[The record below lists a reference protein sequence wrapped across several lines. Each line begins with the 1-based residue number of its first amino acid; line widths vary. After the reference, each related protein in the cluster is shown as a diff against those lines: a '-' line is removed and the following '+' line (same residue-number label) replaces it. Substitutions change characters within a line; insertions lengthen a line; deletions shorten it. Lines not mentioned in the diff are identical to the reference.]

1 MPARPTVRPRR
12 TWYARAMNTLVVGAA
27 GRTGAHIL
35 RMMLAAHLG
44 PVRGLVRKPEQRDAV
59 AAFGAEPVLI
69 DLAEEATGER
79 SPALDEALAG
89 VDAVVHAVGAGS
101 PEQAEAVDH
110 RGTVRLI
117 EAAERAGVRR
127 FLLVSSMGTDRPESM
142 PEPLR
147 PFLEAKRESE
157 RALRASTLAW
167 TIVRP
172 GGLTDD
178 PPTGRVRLAPSLE
191 AGGTVPRADVARVTV
206 AALRLGAA
214 ERQAFDLLSGDTA
227 VDEALKGLPSSPA

>member
-1 MPARPTVRPRR
+1 
-12 TWYARAMNTLVVGAA
+12 MNTLVVGAA

-35 RMMLAAHLG
+35 RMILAAHLG

-69 DLAEEATGER
+69 DLAEEPSEER
-79 SPALDEALAG
+79 AASLTEALTEALAG

-101 PEQAEAVDH
+101 PQQAEAVDH

-142 PEPLR
+142 PEFLR

-157 RALRASTLAW
+157 RALRASGLAW

-214 ERQAFDLLSGDTA
+214 QRQAFDLLTGDTP
-227 VDEALKGLPSSPA
+227 VDEALQGLPSSPA

>member
-1 MPARPTVRPRR
+1 
-12 TWYARAMNTLVVGAA
+12 MNTLVVGAA

-44 PVRGLVRKPEQRDAV
+44 PVRGLVRRPEQRDAV
-59 AAFGAEPVLI
+59 AAFGAEPVLV
-69 DLAEEATGER
+69 DLAEDETEDR
-79 SPALDEALAG
+79 SAVLAEALDAALAG

-101 PEQAEAVDH
+101 AEQAEAVDH

-117 EAAERAGVRR
+117 EAAERADVLR

-142 PEPLR
+142 PAPLR
-147 PFLEAKRESE
+147 PFLEAKRASE
-157 RALRASTLAW
+157 RALRSSGLTW

-178 PPTGRVRLAPSLE
+178 PPTGRVRIAPSLDI
-191 AGGTVPRADVARVTV
+191 GGTVPRADVARVTV

-214 ERQAFDLLSGDTA
+214 EGQAFDVLAGDTA
-227 VDEALKGLPSSPA
+227 VDEALKGLPSSPG

>member
-1 MPARPTVRPRR
+1 
-12 TWYARAMNTLVVGAA
+12 MNTLVVGAA

-69 DLAEEATGER
+69 DLAEEPSEER
-79 SPALDEALAG
+79 SASLADALAEALAG

-101 PEQAEAVDH
+101 PQQAEAVDH

-157 RALRASTLAW
+157 RVLRASGLSW

-172 GGLTDD
+172 GGLTDE
-178 PPTGRVRLAPSLE
+178 PPTGRVRLAPSFE

-214 ERQAFDLLSGDTA
+214 QRQAFDLLSGDTP
-227 VDEALKGLPSSPA
+227 VDEALQGLPSSPA